1 MFPILTEHFELK
13 LTDLKFSLR
22 SYLEHDPG
30 IDPALVMVNLDD
42 YSKEKSGYD
51 LWPYP
56 NYAETIEKINAGGP
70 TSLGMDI
77 VFTISIDTSGWTR
90 LLAAIG
96 DSYVTVNPYIVEFGD
111 GKQTLDT
118 HKHKGILKELS
129 YDELPLIKP
138 GLVQHI
144 VDLPYKTKQPF
155 QEISAGLGFANI
167 EPDADGILR
176 RLPVVGEING
186 MLVPHFFLRLIS
198 EHLDYNLKNIEVV
211 NKRLM
216 ILHNF
221 PSENG
226 NQDLKIPLDGQGNM
240 LINYLG
246 NNKIQNLIKM
256 GKFISIPAWE
266 IIGSRKPL
274 ELEGKSVL
282 FGDTSMPAKDF
293 SITPIDGQLTNPL
306 IYVIAMS
313 NILEGSFIYPAST
326 FTPLILVLILFMAL
340 GFSAVKTDVLKFGLI
355 SAGLLIG
362 YIILNFSAFIYFGR
376 LVPILWVILPLITA
390 CGFMLIYLVYQSQ
403 VTMGVL
409 EGSLQ
414 SYLSPHLMDKI
425 KNDPDML
432 KLGGERKRI
441 SVLFSDIAGFT
452 SFTDKA
458 DPAEVQDVL
467 EEYFSVMTS
476 IVFANKGI
484 VDKYMGDGIMAFFEN
499 PPDGVTSAQAAIKSA
514 VAMQEKAGELDEK
527 YKVQNRFPFSVYV
540 GIATGYAKVGN
551 IGPPEKVD
559 YTVIGSV
566 VNKASRLDGPGEPG
580 DILMDE
586 DTYFFVKDDYDIE
599 DFGSHELKG
608 FEKPVQIF
616 KLKK

>member
-13 LTDLKFSLR
+13 LTDLKYSLR

-70 TSLGMDI
+70 TSLGLDI

-211 NKRLM
+211 SNRLM

-326 FTPLILVLILFMAL
+326 FTPLILVIILFMAL
-340 GFSAVKTDVLKFGLI
+340 GFLAVKTDVLKFGLI
-355 SAGLLIG
+355 SAGLL
-362 YIILNFSAFIYFGR
+362 
-376 LVPILWVILPLITA
+376 T
-390 CGFMLIYLVYQSQ
+390 
-403 VTMGVL
+403 
-409 EGSLQ
+409 
-414 SYLSPHLMDKI
+414 
-425 KNDPDML
+425 
-432 KLGGERKRI
+432 
-441 SVLFSDIAGFT
+441 
-452 SFTDKA
+452 
-458 DPAEVQDVL
+458 
-467 EEYFSVMTS
+467 
-476 IVFANKGI
+476 
-484 VDKYMGDGIMAFFEN
+484 
-499 PPDGVTSAQAAIKSA
+499 
-514 VAMQEKAGELDEK
+514 
-527 YKVQNRFPFSVYV
+527 
-540 GIATGYAKVGN
+540 
-551 IGPPEKVD
+551 
-559 YTVIGSV
+559 
-566 VNKASRLDGPGEPG
+566 G
-580 DILMDE
+580 DI
-586 DTYFFVKDDYDIE
+586 
-599 DFGSHELKG
+599 
-608 FEKPVQIF
+608 KP
-616 KLKK
+616 

>member
-30 IDPALVMVNLDD
+30 IDPELVMVNLDD

-70 TSLGMDI
+70 TSLGLDI

-211 NKRLM
+211 SNRLM

-246 NNKIQNLIKM
+246 DNKIQNLIK
-256 GKFISIPAWE
+256 
-266 IIGSRKPL
+266 
-274 ELEGKSVL
+274 
-282 FGDTSMPAKDF
+282 
-293 SITPIDGQLTNPL
+293 
-306 IYVIAMS
+306 IYS
-313 NILEGSFIYPAST
+313 SS
-326 FTPLILVLILFMAL
+326 
-340 GFSAVKTDVLKFGLI
+340 D
-355 SAGLLIG
+355 
-362 YIILNFSAFIYFGR
+362 
-376 LVPILWVILPLITA
+376 
-390 CGFMLIYLVYQSQ
+390 
-403 VTMGVL
+403 
-409 EGSLQ
+409 LQ
-414 SYLSPHLMDKI
+414 SKI
-425 KNDPDML
+425 L
-432 KLGGERKRI
+432 
-441 SVLFSDIAGFT
+441 
-452 SFTDKA
+452 
-458 DPAEVQDVL
+458 
-467 EEYFSVMTS
+467 
-476 IVFANKGI
+476 
-484 VDKYMGDGIMAFFEN
+484 
-499 PPDGVTSAQAAIKSA
+499 
-514 VAMQEKAGELDEK
+514 QE
-527 YKVQNRFPFSVYV
+527 
-540 GIATGYAKVGN
+540 
-551 IGPPEKVD
+551 
-559 YTVIGSV
+559 
-566 VNKASRLDGPGEPG
+566 
-580 DILMDE
+580 
-586 DTYFFVKDDYDIE
+586 
-599 DFGSHELKG
+599 
-608 FEKPVQIF
+608 
-616 KLKK
+616 